1 MKIIVN
7 QKQENVVFVI
17 MNLNMKNYILILKI
31 VKILKE
37 NVQFVVIKTHMRNI
51 IEQIKKLNI

>member
-1 MKIIVN
+1 MKIIAN
-7 QKQENVVFVI
+7 QKLENVLFVI

-31 VKILKE
+31 VKIQKE